1 MENCLFCNIAQGK
14 TDTEILFENENVAVF
29 SDINPKAPIHLLI
42 VPKKHIES
50 LNTIEENED
59 WELFLDLFKVA
70 KEIVKQYNIQ
80 DGYRL
85 HFNMGKKAGQEID
98 HLHLHLL
105 GGYK

>member
-14 TDTEILFENENVAVF
+14 TDTEILFENENISVF

-42 VPKKHIES
+42 VPKKHLES
-50 LNTIEENED
+50 LNAIEKDED
-59 WELFLDLFKVA
+59 WKIFLSLFEVA
-70 KEIVKQYNIQ
+70 KEMAKKYNIQ
-80 DGYRL
+80 NGYKL
-85 HFNMGKKAGQEID
+85 QINIGKKAGQEID